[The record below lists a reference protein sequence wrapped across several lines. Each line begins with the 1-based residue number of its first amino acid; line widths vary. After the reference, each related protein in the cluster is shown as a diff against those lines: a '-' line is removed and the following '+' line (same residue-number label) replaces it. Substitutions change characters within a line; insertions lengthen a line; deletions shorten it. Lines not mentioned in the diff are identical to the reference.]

1 MATVT
6 NLSSAGAKSLDLH
19 ISPLGR
25 VEGDLD
31 VRVSIRDGVV
41 TSAWTEAAMFR
52 GFEIILRG
60 KDPQA
65 GLIVT
70 PRICGIC
77 GGSHLYKAVY
87 ALDTA
92 WKTELPP
99 NATLVRNIAQAC
111 ETLQS
116 IPRWFYALFAIDLTN
131 KNYAKAE
138 EYDEAVRRFAPFV
151 GTSYEVGVTLSGK
164 PVEVYAIY
172 GGQWPH
178 SSFMIPGGVM
188 CGPTLSDVTRSIA
201 ILEYW
206 KDEWLEKRWLGCS
219 VDRWLENKTWDDVL
233 AWAEENESQRNSDC
247 GFFIRFARRIGLDKF
262 GAGFGNYLATGTYF
276 NPEKYARPTIE
287 GRNAGLIN
295 RSGIYAD
302 GNYYDFDQALV
313 REDVTHAF
321 YEGSHSL
328 HPFEGRTEPIDP
340 ADGRKQG
347 KYTWAKAPRYEIPG
361 LGSRPLETGPLSR
374 QVVAGK
380 PGAEGWQDFD
390 PLFHNAV
397 TTVGPSVLVRVMARM
412 HEAAKYYKLARGWLD
427 QLDLHEK
434 FYIKPVE
441 LPDGR
446 GFGSTEAA
454 RGSLSDWIVLK
465 DGKIENYQVVTPTA
479 WNIGPRDSREVNGPM
494 EQSFVGTPI
503 ADTSDPV
510 ELGHVAR
517 SYDSCLVCTV
527 HAYDEKTG
535 KELARFRM
543 GEGS

>member
-1 MATVT
+1 MVNIIENPATLT
-6 NLSSAGAKSLDLH
+6 GRDLR

-31 VRVSIRDGVV
+31 LRVTIRDGVV
-41 TSAWTEAAMFR
+41 TSAWTEASMFR
-52 GFEIILRG
+52 GFEIILKG

-77 GGSHLYKAVY
+77 GGSHLTKAAY

-92 WKTELPP
+92 WQTELPP
-99 NATLVRNIAQAC
+99 NATLIRNIAQAC

-131 KNYAKAE
+131 KKYAHLP

-151 GTSYEVGVTLSGK
+151 GTSYEHGVTLSNK
-164 PVEVYAIY
+164 PVEIYAIF

-188 CGPTLSDVTRSIA
+188 CAPTLADVTRAIA

-206 KDEWLEKRWLGCS
+206 KDEWLEKKWLGCS
-219 VDRWLENKTWDDVL
+219 VDRWLQNKSWADVME
-233 AWAEENESQRNSDC
+233 WMHENERHYNSDC
-247 GFFIRFARRIGLDKF
+247 GFFLRFALAAGLDKY
-262 GAGFGNYLATGTYF
+262 GAGWNNYIATGTYF
-276 NPEKYARPTIE
+276 HPERYARPTIE
-287 GRNAGLIN
+287 GRNAALIA
-295 RSGIYAD
+295 RSGVYVN
-302 GNYYDFDQALV
+302 GQFYDFDQANV
-313 REDVTHAF
+313 REDVTHSF
-321 YEGSHSL
+321 YEGSHAL

-340 ADGRKQG
+340 AVGHRQG
-347 KYTWAKAPRYEIPG
+347 KYSWAKAPRYLIPG
-361 LGSRPLETGPLSR
+361 VGSHPVEAGPLAR
-374 QVVAGK
+374 QVIAGR
-380 PGAEGWQDFD
+380 PGAADWQDYD
-390 PLFHNAV
+390 PLFLDAV

-412 HEAAKYYKLARGWLD
+412 HEAPKYYKLVRKWLD
-427 QLDLHEK
+427 QINLHEK
-434 FYIKPVE
+434 FYIKPKE
-441 LPDGR
+441 LPEGR

-479 WNIGPRDSREVNGPM
+479 WNIGPRDGREVNGPM
-494 EQSFVGTPI
+494 EQAFIGAPI
-503 ADTSDPV
+503 ADPNDPV

-535 KELARFRM
+535 KELAQFRI
-543 GEGS
+543 GEGA

>member
-6 NLSSAGAKSLDLH
+6 DLSPAGTTALDLH
-19 ISPLGR
+19 VSPLGR

-41 TSAWTEAAMFR
+41 AGAWTEAAMFR

-77 GGSHLYKAVY
+77 GGSHLYKAAY

-116 IPRWFYALFAIDLTN
+116 IPRWFYALFAIDLVN
-131 KNYAKAE
+131 KNYSQAE
-138 EYDEAVRRFAPFV
+138 GYEEAVRRFAPFV
-151 GTSYEVGVTLSGK
+151 GTSYEAGVTLSGK

-188 CGPTLSDVTRSIA
+188 CGPTLADVTRSIA

-219 VDRWLENKTWDDVL
+219 VDRWLENRSWADVL
-233 AWAEENESQRNSDC
+233 AWVDEKESHYNSDC
-247 GFFIRFARRIGLDKF
+247 GFFIRFAQQIGLDRF

-276 NPEKYARPTIE
+276 HPEKYARPTIE
-287 GRNAGLIN
+287 GRNAALIN
-295 RSGIYAD
+295 RSGVFAD
-302 GNYYDFDQALV
+302 GAYRDFDQANV

-321 YEGSHSL
+321 YEGNHAL
-328 HPFEGRTEPIDP
+328 HPFEGRTEPVDP
-340 ADGRKQG
+340 AIGRKQG

-361 LGSRPLETGPLSR
+361 VGAKPLEAGPLAR
-374 QVVAGK
+374 QVIAGK
-380 PGAEGWQDFD
+380 PGAEPWQDYD
-390 PLFHNAV
+390 PLFHDAV
-397 TTVGPSVLVRVMARM
+397 TTVGPSVLVRVLARM
-412 HEAAKYYKLARGWLD
+412 HEAPKYYKLARKWLD
-427 QLDLHEK
+427 ELDLHEK
-434 FYIKPVE
+434 FYIKPQE

-479 WNIGPRDSREVNGPM
+479 WNIGPRDGREVNGPM
-494 EQSFVGTPI
+494 EQAFVGAPI
-503 ADTSDPV
+503 ADPSDPV

-517 SYDSCLVCTV
+517 SFDSCLVCTV
-527 HAYDEKTG
+527 HAYDEKSG
-535 KELARFRM
+535 RELARFRI
-543 GEGS
+543 GEGA